1 MKKMRFF
8 TAKNIAYLAALTALI
23 VVLQAALGTIAIGP
37 VTLNFSLIPI
47 VLGALLLGPL
57 AGLFLGFV
65 CGLIVLIQ
73 VITGLNPFYELIW
86 AESPV
91 VTTLTCLVKTMVAGW
106 IAGWLYRLIAKK
118 SKLGGVFAAA
128 GIVPIVNTVLFI
140 LGMLCMSNV
149 LSEGAAGAGTNVFV
163 YILVYIVTF
172 NFFIELAINLLLAP
186 ALHRVVLITERYI
199 KGKTAGKNRTEP
211 AQEAEPQTPDQTN
224 QV

>member
-23 VVLQAALGTIAIGP
+23 VVLQAALGT
-37 VTLNFSLIPI
+37 IPI

-73 VITGLNPFYELIW
+73 VITGMNPFYELIW

-91 VTTLTCLVKTMVAGW
+91 VTTLTCLFKTMVAGW

-140 LGMLCMSNV
+140 LGMLCMSNRRRGN
-149 LSEGAAGAGTNVFV
+149 E
-163 YILVYIVTF
+163 
-172 NFFIELAINLLLAP
+172 
-186 ALHRVVLITERYI
+186 RVRLYPRLY
-199 KGKTAGKNRTEP
+199 R
-211 AQEAEPQTPDQTN
+211 DL
-224 QV
+224 

>member
-73 VITGLNPFYELIW
+73 VITGMNPFYELIW

-91 VTTLTCLVKTMVAGW
+91 VTTLTCLFKTMVAADREEEQARRG
-106 IAGWLYRLIAKK
+106 IRRGGDRADRKYGIVHSRHAVHEQRPFGRRRRRGNERVRLYPRLYRDL
-118 SKLGGVFAAA
+118 
-128 GIVPIVNTVLFI
+128 
-140 LGMLCMSNV
+140 
-149 LSEGAAGAGTNVFV
+149 
-163 YILVYIVTF
+163 
-172 NFFIELAINLLLAP
+172 
-186 ALHRVVLITERYI
+186 
-199 KGKTAGKNRTEP
+199 
-211 AQEAEPQTPDQTN
+211 
-224 QV
+224 